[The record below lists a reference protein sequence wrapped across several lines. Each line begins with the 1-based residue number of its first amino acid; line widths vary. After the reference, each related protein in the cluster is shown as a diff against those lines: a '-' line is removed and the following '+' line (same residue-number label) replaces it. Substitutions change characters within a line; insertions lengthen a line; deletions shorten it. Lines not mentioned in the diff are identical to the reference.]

1 MLQKPSF
8 FSVSLIK
15 YIKYS
20 ISKIAEKGRGG
31 RAGEVRSHRS
41 LSKSIPNFSDTAIVS
56 KSFNRTLS

>member
-20 ISKIAEKGRGG
+20 ISKIAEKGGG
-31 RAGEVRSHRS
+31 EGGGGQVTSVP
-41 LSKSIPNFSDTAIVS
+41 L
-56 KSFNRTLS
+56 

>member
-1 MLQKPSF
+1 MLQKPF

-20 ISKIAEKGRGG
+20 ISKIAEKGRG
-31 RAGEVRSHRS
+31 GEVRSHRS